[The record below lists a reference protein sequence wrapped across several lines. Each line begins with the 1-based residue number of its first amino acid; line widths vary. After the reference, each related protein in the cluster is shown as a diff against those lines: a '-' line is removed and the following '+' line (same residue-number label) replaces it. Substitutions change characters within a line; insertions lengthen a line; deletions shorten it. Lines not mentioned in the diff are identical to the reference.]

1 MNVER
6 VVRLSWGDKWLV
18 LTEAEAVAMR
28 DALEK
33 AFPRLVEVPISFP
46 LEQKR
51 DGFVTSD
58 DDHLIV
64 K

>member
-18 LTEAEAVAMR
+18 LTETEAVAMR
-28 DALEK
+28 DALDK
-33 AFPRLVEVPISFP
+33 AFPRLVEVP
-46 LEQKR
+46 EQVWTER
-51 DGFVTSD
+51 VEGLVTSD